1 MQVTASI
8 RWESLTAPPVEER
21 RARLAAAHLY
31 AITADQE
38 SARLATAAE
47 ACLRGGAQLLQLRHK
62 ALARGELL
70 NLARRLH
77 EVTAAAGVLLIVN
90 DHLDIALL
98 ADADGVHL
106 GEDDLSVAEARRLA
120 GPNFLVGASASNA
133 DAARTAA
140 AAGADY
146 LGAGPAF
153 ATPMKEAKPVI
164 GPEGVAAVQQAVQIP
179 VFAIGGVTPDNAPQ
193 LVAAGITRACMIR
206 GLFDSDDP
214 EAAARA
220 ALAALTA

>member
-1 MQVTASI
+1 V
-8 RWESLTAPPVEER
+8 SLTAPPVEER

-38 SARLATAAE
+38 PARLAAAAE
-47 ACLRGGAQLLQLRHK
+47 ACVRGGAEVLQLRQK

-70 NLARRLH
+70 TLARRLR

-98 ADADGVHL
+98 AEADGVHL

-120 GPNFLVGASASNA
+120 GPTFLVGASASNP
-133 DAARTAA
+133 DAARAA
-140 AAGADY
+140 VTAGADY

-153 ATPMKEAKPVI
+153 STPIKAAKPVI
-164 GPEGVAAVQQAVQIP
+164 GPEGVAAVQQAVEVP
-179 VFAIGGVTPDNAPQ
+179 VFGIGGVTPQNAPN
-193 LVAAGITRACMIR
+193 LVAAGIHRACMIR
-206 GLFDSDDP
+206 ALFETEDP
-214 EAAARA
+214 VAAARQ
-220 ALAALTA
+220 ALAALQ